1 MASLERRSLRS
12 VRLSAR
18 APRWALFA
26 VVGVLCIRGLLETV
40 RPAPASLVA
49 APVRPATPAVV
60 PVGAS
65 GFAEGFVRA
74 YLSYDAGAPQR
85 RELELR
91 PYVGGD
97 LDEQA
102 DFALPLTGARRVMWT
117 ATVGQRRLDRWRAAV
132 TVAAA
137 VDDSAGLSYVAVVVT
152 CDRSGA
158 MAVTDPPAF
167 VGAPAVAAG
176 VDGEGGEEV
185 SDGRLRVVVRRALTN
200 YLAGARDN
208 LRADLTAE
216 AWLAPPPSSLRLTDL
231 TDLRRVGSGAV
242 AATVLAEDR
251 AGAVYTLRYVLAVV
265 RRDRWYVAGLL
276 TDPIAP
282 KEGTR

>member
-1 MASLERRSLRS
+1 MASLEQRSLRS

-60 PVGAS
+60 PVGA
-65 GFAEGFVRA
+65 
-74 YLSYDAGAPQR
+74 
-85 RELELR
+85 
-91 PYVGGD
+91 
-97 LDEQA
+97 
-102 DFALPLTGARRVMWT
+102 
-117 ATVGQRRLDRWRAAV
+117 
-132 TVAAA
+132 
-137 VDDSAGLSYVAVVVT
+137 
-152 CDRSGA
+152 
-158 MAVTDPPAF
+158 
-167 VGAPAVAAG
+167 PAVAAG
-176 VDGEGGEEV
+176 VDGEGGQEV

-216 AWLAPPPSSLRLTDL
+216 ARLAPPPSSLRLTDL

-276 TDPIAP
+276 TEPIAP
-282 KEGTR
+282 K